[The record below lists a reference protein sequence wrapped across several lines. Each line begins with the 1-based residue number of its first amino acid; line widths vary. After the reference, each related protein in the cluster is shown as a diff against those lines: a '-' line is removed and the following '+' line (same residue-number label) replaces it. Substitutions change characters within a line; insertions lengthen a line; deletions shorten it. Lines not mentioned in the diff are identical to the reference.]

1 MTVNRVKNACGWA
14 RRDFCNIGMLL
25 KQTIVGKKKSRPVLY
40 NIVRGK
46 MQQEC
51 ITAKRSGRLPEEAQ
65 QLVSQKSVLK
75 LEKQD

>member
-1 MTVNRVKNACGWA
+1 MGR
-14 RRDFCNIGMLL
+14 
-25 KQTIVGKKKSRPVLY
+25 KKSRPVLY

-51 ITAKRSGRLPEEAQ
+51 ITAKRLGRLQEDVQ

-75 LEKQD
+75 LEKQI